1 MNKNR
6 LKENFIEMVKIYS
19 PSKNEGNYANY
30 LVNLLKEM
38 GGKIYL
44 DNGHEKYDG
53 NSPTI
58 FVKFPGSIQ
67 GEGVTFSA
75 HMDVIEPNENLK
87 IIEEGSIIR
96 TDGTTTLGADDKGGV
111 AAVIEAIRS
120 IKEENK
126 PHRDIFAIFTPAEEI
141 GMLGAKNIDWDKL
154 PKDMYP
160 AKNMIVLD
168 NSGTAGTVAHSA
180 PSRYFLKATF
190 KGKKSHAGI
199 EPEKGVNAILMAAES
214 LSNMNMGRIDELT
227 TSNFSSIKSD
237 FPTNVVPDSCEFTGE
252 IRSHSEEK
260 ILEIIKQYE
269 NCIKKATE
277 KFGGSYKL
285 EYVCEFPVLK
295 PLDDL
300 KFAKEFAKV
309 YEDMGIESKLIVI
322 GGGSDSNIFAQKGFN
337 SIILAVGMNNVHTVE
352 EYMTLEDLYTTTEA
366 LVKYIEKN
374 V

>member
-6 LKENFIEMVKIYS
+6 LKDNFIEMVKIYS
-19 PSKNEGNYANY
+19 PSKKEGNYANY

-38 GGKIYL
+38 GADIYL
-44 DNGHEKYDG
+44 DNGHEKYGGD
-53 NSPTI
+53 SPTI
-58 FVKFPGSIQ
+58 FAKFAGSIA
-67 GEGVTFSA
+67 GEGITFSA

-87 IIEEGSIIR
+87 IIEEGSIIK

-111 AAVIEAIRS
+111 AAIIEAIRT
-120 IKEENK
+120 IKEENI

-154 PKDMYP
+154 PKDMSP

-180 PSRYFLKATF
+180 PSRYFIKATF
-190 KGKKSHAGI
+190 KGQKAHAGI
-199 EPEKGVNAILMAAES
+199 EPEKGVNAILMAADA
-214 LSNMNMGRIDELT
+214 LSNMTMGRIDELT

-237 FPTNVVPDSCEFTGE
+237 FPTNVVPDACEFTGE
-252 IRSHSEEK
+252 IRSHSIEK
-260 ILEIIKQYE
+260 ILEIIVGYE
-269 NCIKKATE
+269 NAIKQAAE
-277 KFGGSYKL
+277 RFGGSYKL

-300 KFAKEFAKV
+300 KFANEFAKV
-309 YEDMGIESKLIVI
+309 YEEMGIESKLIVI
-322 GGGSDSNIFAQKGFN
+322 GGGSDSNIFAQEGFN

-352 EYMTLEDLYTTTEA
+352 EYMTLEDLYITTEA
-366 LVKYIEKN
+366 LVKYIQQN
-374 V
+374 I